1 MNTVYAVHMHEA
13 EAAHTAR
20 LSAMPPIEAVC
31 IFIINKSSEISE
43 L

>member
-1 MNTVYAVHMHEA
+1 MATVYPAHMHEA

-20 LSAMPPIEAVC
+20 LSAMPPRGW
-31 IFIINKSSEISE
+31 S